1 MFEKRM
7 KQLIR
12 SFLDMIMLRKGADAI
27 PSSLLVFIFS
37 LGLLLISSSGVLF
50 LIDNP
55 SNQSPWINFLGYF
68 LGISFYGAIL
78 ISYGFIGRILQTF
91 SAIIA
96 CGSLIT
102 IIFVLEFI
110 LFAPFIG
117 VNLAGLLASFIML
130 WSVPVEGH
138 LISSAIGKSRFF
150 GIIIAIIALLI
161 QFIFQANILNY
172 LESTS

>member
-1 MFEKRM
+1 M
-7 KQLIR
+7 KQLLQN
-12 SFLDMIMLRKGADAI
+12 FLDMIMLRKGADAI
-27 PSSLLVFIFS
+27 PFSWLVFVFS

-55 SNQSPWINFLGYF
+55 PNQRPWINFLGYF

-78 ISYGFIGRILQTF
+78 IGYGFTGRILQTI

-102 IIFVLEFI
+102 IMFVLEFI

-117 VNLAGLLASFIML
+117 INLAGLLASFIML

-138 LISSAIGKSRFF
+138 LISTAIEKSRFF
-150 GIIIAIIALLI
+150 GIIIAIIALLL
-161 QFIFQANILNY
+161 QFLFQAYMLNY
-172 LESTS
+172 LESVG